1 MTNPKKMNALEHGR
15 LLTACTAAY
24 LIGYCKWE
32 LEDVYRFRNL
42 PDDDNIRCDI
52 VLADYDQILDLAME
66 YHNGLRTIWR
76 RRRHK
81 WLEPIALWDE
91 AMVDPRRSTLEP
103 RQR

>member
-1 MTNPKKMNALEHGR
+1 MRPINTFEHGR
-15 LLTACTAAY
+15 LLTATTAGY
-24 LIGYCKWE
+24 LIGYCDYD
-32 LEDVYRFRNL
+32 LEEVYRFRNL

-76 RRRHK
+76 RRRHR

-91 AMVDPRRSTLEP
+91 TILDPRRSTLDP
-103 RQR
+103 RAR